1 MLAFVAALSERPVYG
16 SNLRFPR
23 AGPPKTTHN
32 LYASGGQ
39 GDNDYMAVKK
49 TGRRLGSARV
59 FWAPRVLAMRKTM
72 GLSQRVFARLVGV
85 SVKTLQNWEQGRRQ
99 PSGPAAVL
107 LTVLVAD
114 PGAVLRAVR

>member
-1 MLAFVAALSERPVYG
+1 MATRKVAR
-16 SNLRFPR
+16 RF
-23 AGPPKTTHN
+23 AG
-32 LYASGGQ
+32 
-39 GDNDYMAVKK
+39 
-49 TGRRLGSARV
+49 ARV

>member
-1 MLAFVAALSERPVYG
+1 M
-16 SNLRFPR
+16 
-23 AGPPKTTHN
+23 T
-32 LYASGGQ
+32 
-39 GDNDYMAVKK
+39 VKK
-49 TGRRLGSARV
+49 TVRRLTGARV

-85 SVKTLQNWEQGRRQ
+85 NVKTLQNWEQGRRQ

>member
-1 MLAFVAALSERPVYG
+1 MATRKLTR
-16 SNLRFPR
+16 RF
-23 AGPPKTTHN
+23 AG
-32 LYASGGQ
+32 
-39 GDNDYMAVKK
+39 
-49 TGRRLGSARV
+49 ARV

-72 GLSQRVFARLVGV
+72 GLSQRVFAKLVGV

>member
-1 MLAFVAALSERPVYG
+1 MDNHTMPAKKGVRRS
-16 SNLRFPR
+16 
-23 AGPPKTTHN
+23 
-32 LYASGGQ
+32 SG
-39 GDNDYMAVKK
+39 
-49 TGRRLGSARV
+49 ARV

-72 GLSQRVFARLVGV
+72 GLSQRAFARLVGV

-114 PGAVLRAVR
+114 PGAVMRAVR